1 MNYCEMFRDVGIM
14 DNDGNFINQGYLDID
29 HNCKK
34 SLEALFGVIDEVYA
48 FNDFTTDLFDFCI
61 ELKNLYTEV
70 GVNMGC
76 FFIERHYN
84 KEIRLNF
91 CDIDKLEKKMILNIS
106 CYLDIIS
113 TRIVDIMIKPD
124 IEYLF
129 SGLQNKISLLQQEF
143 VLEYGVPDEAI
154 NFVLNSDEYME
165 LSYFLIKTGFKCGF
179 FWCLSF
185 NTIHKQLSKEVL
197 NYLPGY
203 WPAHMIR

>member
-1 MNYCEMFRDVGIM
+1 MLRDVGIM

-29 HNCKK
+29 KNCQK
-34 SLEALFGVIDEVYA
+34 SLWALFGAIEEVYA
-48 FNDFTTDLFDFCI
+48 FNDFTTDLYDLII

-76 FFIERHYN
+76 LFIERHYN

-91 CDIDKLEKKMILNIS
+91 CDTDKLEKKMILDLN

-113 TRIVDIMIKPD
+113 TRIVDIMIKTD
-124 IEYLF
+124 IENLF
-129 SGLQNKISLLQQEF
+129 SGLQNQISLLHHEL
-143 VLEYGVPDEAI
+143 VVEYVVPDEAI

-179 FWCLSF
+179 FWCFAF
-185 NTIHKQLSKEVL
+185 NTLHKQLSKEVG
-197 NYLPGY
+197 NYLPVD
-203 WPAHMIR
+203 WSIQLI